1 MKRTVHVNPTDT
13 MVSLAQAYLAE
24 RRCLGFDLKISGH
37 VLMNFARFADAMEHH
52 GSITE
57 DLALAWA
64 HSTPSQR
71 PIVTF
76 RRNGAGRFRLN
87 DATGNE
93 QLEGSIGD
101 QGCLILPP
109 FASSV
114 LGDST
119 PGFGPR

>member
-37 VLMNFARFADAMEHH
+37 VLMNFARFADAMEHR

-64 HSTPSQR
+64 T
-71 PIVTF
+71 
-76 RRNGAGRFRLN
+76 RRRAKGPLPGRVESR
-87 DATGNE
+87 
-93 QLEGSIGD
+93 
-101 QGCLILPP
+101 
-109 FASSV
+109 
-114 LGDST
+114 
-119 PGFGPR
+119 

>member
-1 MKRTVHVNPTDT
+1 MQDKQV
-13 MVSLAQAYLAE
+13 
-24 RRCLGFDLKISGH
+24 
-37 VLMNFARFADAMEHH
+37 
-52 GSITE
+52 
-57 DLALAWA
+57 ALV
-64 HSTPSQR
+64 TG
-71 PIVTF
+71 VTF

-93 QLEGSIGD
+93 QLEGSNGD

>member
-1 MKRTVHVNPTDT
+1 MLLRQRIENQMRLPG
-13 MVSLAQAYLAE
+13 AYA
-24 RRCLGFDLKISGH
+24 C
-37 VLMNFARFADAMEHH
+37 
-52 GSITE
+52 
-57 DLALAWA
+57 
-64 HSTPSQR
+64 
-71 PIVTF
+71 VTF
-76 RRNGAGRFRLN
+76 RRNGAGRFRRN

-93 QLEGSIGD
+93 QLEGSNGD

>member
-1 MKRTVHVNPTDT
+1 MDGQSKH
-13 MVSLAQAYLAE
+13 SLAVNL
-24 RRCLGFDLKISGH
+24 LG
-37 VLMNFARFADAMEHH
+37 
-52 GSITE
+52 
-57 DLALAWA
+57 
-64 HSTPSQR
+64 
-71 PIVTF
+71 VTF
-76 RRNGAGRFRLN
+76 RRNGAGRFRRN

-93 QLEGSIGD
+93 QLEGSNGD

>member
-1 MKRTVHVNPTDT
+1 VRNEETIVQPALEV
-13 MVSLAQAYLAE
+13 VEQ
-24 RRCLGFDLKISGH
+24 ISAAG
-37 VLMNFARFADAMEHH
+37 R
-52 GSITE
+52 
-57 DLALAWA
+57 
-64 HSTPSQR
+64 
-71 PIVTF
+71 VTF
-76 RRNGAGRFRLN
+76 RRNGAGRFRRN

-93 QLEGSIGD
+93 QLEGSNGD